1 VTTGTAGSP
10 SSGGRLHRDQSKND
24 PPSVAIA
31 GVDLG
36 AVLASDPMV
45 HRYDLVPILRGLVT
59 VTLST
64 GYANTELRY
73 TLNGNNPTPTSYL
86 YTVPVKFKE
95 NMTGEKTALKVRA
108 YDKANAGFKSKIIR
122 ADFRIIPSK

>member
-1 VTTGTAGSP
+1 MTTGTTSGAE
-10 SSGGRLHRDQSKND
+10 SSARLHGDQSRND

-31 GVDLG
+31 GADLG

-45 HRYDLVPILRGLVT
+45 HRYNLMPILRGLVT

-86 YTVPVKFKE
+86 YTVPVTFKE

-108 YDKANAGFKSKIIR
+108 YDKTNAGFKSKIIR
-122 ADFRIIPSK
+122 AEFRIIPNT